1 MQKVYEKGP
10 WDIWRGSEFWPNSH
24 SLHRSPKTLVVSQC
38 THCAHKTIRVHSI
51 SHSVILDHLQSIPSR
66 CSDTEACHLWCFSL
80 ADLIVEVQTA
90 ARAPLCSLLFRYSQT
105 EQNEGALAREDKP
118 RTKTTLVNRREQ
130 YSNLGQLKLIQ
141 LTKPILFGFQTNNQ
155 LKERINRLF
164 SFDSKSTIQNIF
176 KTLSKTPKHKTIGCF
191 NKTTGCF
198 SLSLKN
204 TLNLKDLKTL
214 KL

>member
-1 MQKVYEKGP
+1 
-10 WDIWRGSEFWPNSH
+10 
-24 SLHRSPKTLVVSQC
+24 
-38 THCAHKTIRVHSI
+38 
-51 SHSVILDHLQSIPSR
+51 
-66 CSDTEACHLWCFSL
+66 
-80 ADLIVEVQTA
+80 
-90 ARAPLCSLLFRYSQT
+90 
-105 EQNEGALAREDKP
+105 
-118 RTKTTLVNRREQ
+118 LVNRREQ